1 MREKGEAR
9 AVKAEVAAGEARPCG
24 RCSRRV
30 VRRPSNGPSSEL
42 GRCGAVCEPVRGRG
56 RRPVREAGPHA
67 VAGQR
72 WVGCRVG
79 QHGRG
84 KEKWNWADS

>member
-9 AVKAEVAAGEARPCG
+9 AVKAEVAAGEAGPFG

-56 RRPVREAGPHA
+56 RRPVREAGAACGSRPA
-67 VAGQR
+67 L
-72 WVGCRVG
+72 
-79 QHGRG
+79 GRLPSGPAWQG
-84 KEKWNWADS
+84 KRKMELG